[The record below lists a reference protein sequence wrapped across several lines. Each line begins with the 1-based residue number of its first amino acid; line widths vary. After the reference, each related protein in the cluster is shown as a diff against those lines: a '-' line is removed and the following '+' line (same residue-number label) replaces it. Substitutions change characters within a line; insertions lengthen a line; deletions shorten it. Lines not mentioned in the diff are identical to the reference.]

1 MKEIFRSLDIGRTE
15 ELDMNSFRNFLD
27 QCSIP
32 MSESG
37 KSSSKVLTVEF
48 NHFFQINQKDGF
60 VKYSTLSQNIKK
72 SVQSQSI
79 LSSSVSPIFSIFIR
93 RVIWTKNRYRL
104 SSLK

>member
-1 MKEIFRSLDIGRTE
+1 MKEIFRSLDVGRTE
-15 ELDMNSFRNFLD
+15 ELDMNSFRNLLD

-37 KSSSKVLTVEF
+37 KSSIQFLTVEF
-48 NHFFQINQKDGF
+48 NHFFQINQKDGL
-60 VKYSTLSQNIKK
+60 VKYTTLSQNIKK

-79 LSSSVSPIFSIFIR
+79 LSSSVSPFFSLFIH
-93 RVIWTKNRYRL
+93 RVIWMKTLYHL